1 MKNSTYTEYIRP
13 VVVLVVICVIVT
25 TLLAVTY
32 GVANP
37 IIQKNT
43 KAAADAART
52 ELLPGADSFTKY
64 EGELAV
70 LEEGKVYVKEV
81 YTADNGAGM
90 VVTVATSSFGGE
102 LTMMVGIDTLGAVT
116 GIKITDHADTPGVGT
131 KNWDKANRNYVY
143 DNRTELITEN
153 VKDGEVE
160 FVTGASV
167 TGNALHKGMRC
178 AFKQSEAMGGDQ

>member
-32 GVANP
+32 GVAHP
-37 IIQKNT
+37 IIERNT

-52 ELLPGADSFTKY
+52 ELLPGADAFSKY
-64 EGELAV
+64 DGELYA
-70 LEEGKVYVKEV
+70 LEDGKAYVTEV

-90 VVTVATSSFGGE
+90 VITVVTSSFGGE
-102 LTMMVGIDTLGAVT
+102 LTMMVGIDTIGSIT
-116 GIKITDHADTPGVGT
+116 GIKITDHSDTPGVGT
-131 KNWDKANRNYVY
+131 KNWDKSNRN
-143 DNRTELITEN
+143 DNYNNMTELLSEN

-167 TGNALHKGMRC
+167 TGNALHKGVYC
-178 AFKQSEAMGGDQ
+178 AFQQNKAMGGGK